1 MGCAIAVL
9 DEYYLGISAL
19 VTVAQQ
25 VQQGLWLGLVLHSAL
40 RLPFSVGVERRCAC
54 SEHPSI
60 CAGGLICD
68 RASLSAPPMSPNVPL
83 PVVLLRDCCL
93 L

>member
-25 VQQGLWLGLVLHSAL
+25 VQQGLGFLV
-40 RLPFSVGVERRCAC
+40 
-54 SEHPSI
+54 
-60 CAGGLICD
+60 
-68 RASLSAPPMSPNVPL
+68 
-83 PVVLLRDCCL
+83 
-93 L
+93 